1 MSIREFE
8 GPNESIYVLED
19 ELVITISFYDA
30 KTIKSLPNEW
40 VYALKKSEI
49 EDVMLKNSTLILS
62 TKDKKQV
69 RITLFRAEKAFLM
82 IKEWMKK

>member
-1 MSIREFE
+1 M
-8 GPNESIYVLED
+8 
-19 ELVITISFYDA
+19 
-30 KTIKSLPNEW
+30 
-40 VYALKKSEI
+40 KKSEI

>member
-1 MSIREFE
+1 
-8 GPNESIYVLED
+8 PNESIYVLED